1 MNEIWNLKG
10 VTAMREKLY
19 RFMIGRY
26 GNDQLNRFLMIL
38 SVVFFVLSFF
48 GLKSF
53 YILGI
58 ICLVYTYF
66 RMLSRNTYKRSL
78 ENNQYMKYEY
88 KVRQFFATQKRDMQ
102 QRRTHH
108 IYRCPSC
115 RQKIRVPRGKG
126 RIEIRCPK
134 CSQTFIKKS

>member
-1 MNEIWNLKG
+1 M
-10 VTAMREKLY
+10 TAVREKLY

-26 GNDQLNRFLMIL
+26 GNDQMNRFLMIL
-38 SVVFFVLSFF
+38 SVVFFVLSLF
-48 GLKSF
+48 GLEIF

-58 ICLVYTYF
+58 LCLVYAYF

-78 ENNQYMKYEY
+78 ENNRYLQYEY

-102 QRRTHH
+102 QRKTHH